1 MLEVRVN
8 GKTFNRFKSAG
19 GVFSDDDFSG
29 EFSITTSPAPNN
41 DSFLKLGDFIEI
53 FLDGIQKHSG
63 YLETVADSE
72 SKTGHDIKFI
82 GRDSVSDLIDS
93 SVPENVKS
101 LEGVSKYAELVQ
113 LCIDGLGLT
122 DQIKVIDDV
131 GATFG
136 DSDKLKAASSG
147 QTCGGFLNENA
158 RIVQVFLNTD
168 GKGNVLIRRPSGKLK
183 TTLQLVSGAINNNIK
198 SSNLKIDWKER
209 FYKYIV
215 YSNSS
220 LASDSATI
228 DDLNNKG
235 EAFDSDIRKSRIF
248 EKISEKPMT
257 ADQCKKSAEEE
268 ANIRRG
274 RSFNYDCDVAGFS
287 ANGELWEP
295 GLLVPVKDEERG
307 VKGEFQISTVKWNWS
322 GSGEVVNIAVT
333 YPDKGHVEPELT
345 PAIEK
350 TVQDSSA
357 YIVKKDDTLSQIAV
371 DLGVKLSDLVAA
383 NPQVENIDLIYPEQ
397 RLNVPVKSVTSQSIV
412 SDSNKR
418 LQAKVFDITGG

>member
-1 MLEVRVN
+1 MLLRELSGWLKLLEVRVN

-19 GVFSDDDFSG
+19 GLFSDDDFSG
-29 EFSITTSPAPNN
+29 EFSITTSPSPNN

-63 YLETVADSE
+63 YLEDVEDSE
-72 SKTGHDIKFI
+72 AKTNHDIKFV

-101 LEGVSKYAELVQ
+101 LEGVSKYAELAQ

-136 DSDKLKAASSG
+136 DSKKLKAASTG
-147 QTCGGFLNENA
+147 QTVGDFLAENS

-168 GKGNVLIRRPSGKLK
+168 GKGNVLIRRPGGKLK
-183 TTLQLVSGAINNNIK
+183 TTLQLVPDAINNNIK
-198 SSNLKIDWKER
+198 SSNLKINWRER
-209 FYKYIV
+209 FYRYTI

-220 LASDSATI
+220 LASDSATVNDI
-228 DDLNNKG
+228 NNSG
-235 EAFDSDIRKSRIF
+235 TAFDNEIRKSKIF
-248 EKISEKPMT
+248 EKISDKPMT
-257 ADQCKKSAEEE
+257 NDQCKKAAEEE

-274 RSFNYDCDVAGFS
+274 RSFKYDCDVAGFS

-307 VKGEFQISTVKWNWS
+307 IKGEFQISTVRWSWS

-333 YPDKGHVEPELT
+333 YPDKGFAEPELS
-345 PAIEK
+345 PALSK
-350 TVQDSSA
+350 TTQDSST
-357 YIVKKDDTLSQIAV
+357 YIARHGELLAEELSV
-371 DLGVKLSDLVAA
+371 VNEDLGVKSSDLVAT
-383 NPQVENIDLIYPEQ
+383 NPKPD
-397 RLNVPVKSVTSQSIV
+397 
-412 SDSNKR
+412 
-418 LQAKVFDITGG
+418 DIESEDRITRNFRSSGIER

>member
-1 MLEVRVN
+1 LLELRVN
-8 GKTFNRFKSAG
+8 GKTFNRFKSSG
-19 GVFSDDDFSG
+19 GVFSDDTFAG

-53 FLDGIQKHSG
+53 FLDSIQKHSG
-63 YLETVADSE
+63 YLETVSDSE
-72 SKTGHDIKFI
+72 SKTGHDIKFV

-101 LEGVSKYAELVQ
+101 LEGVSSYAELVQ
-113 LCIDGLGLT
+113 LCIDGLSLT

-131 GATFG
+131 GAEFG
-136 DSDKLKAASSG
+136 DRDKLKASSTG
-147 QTCGGFLNENA
+147 QTVGEFLQENA

-183 TTLQLVSGAINNNIK
+183 TTLQLVPGAINNNIK

-209 FYKYIV
+209 FYKYVI

-220 LASDSATI
+220 LASEDSTI
-228 DDLNNKG
+228 DDMNNIG
-235 EAFDSDIRKSRIF
+235 EAFDNDIRKSRVF
-248 EKISEKPMT
+248 EKIADKPMT
-257 ADQCKKSAEEE
+257 AGQCKKAAEEE

-274 RSFNYDCDVAGFS
+274 RSFNYDCDIAGFS

-295 GLLVPVKDEERG
+295 GLLATVKDEERG
-307 VKGEFQISTVKWNWS
+307 VKGEFQISTVRWSWS

-333 YPDKGHVEPELT
+333 YPDKGHVEPELS

-350 TVQDSSA
+350 TTQDSSA

-371 DLGVKLSDLVAA
+371 DLGVKLSDLIAS
-383 NPQVENIDLIYPEQ
+383 NPQIENIDLIYPEQ
-397 RLNVPVKSVTSQSIV
+397 KLNVPVKSIVTE
-412 SDSNKR
+412 
-418 LQAKVFDITGG
+418 